1 LNKKW
6 ILLGI
11 WVVSMLLKIGDKIL
25 FESTNPFSSVSLA
38 RERVKG
44 GNGMRAGPADSVWHG
59 SDAGMMQW

>member
-1 LNKKW
+1 
-6 ILLGI
+6 
-11 WVVSMLLKIGDKIL
+11 MFLKIGDKIL